1 MRSARAVRH
10 TGRRD
15 STCQSDAAT
24 VGGSR
29 GAESRTGGNRAKPD
43 AAAAKVADLV
53 VLDLDTVPAA
63 APLQVSARATRHGA
77 PRGRGRRGPATRVA
91 ARRVVRKRLRGRAR
105 PDHHPAEGV
114 DLYNGGGLQGCPRGV
129 SRPRWAPAFEQRR
142 SRPGCVRHAAPF
154 CSTCGTSLQEARLER
169 ETRNSRGRTARPPC
183 DSASRL
189 SPAWSGPAAPSSKA
203 ERWPP
208 TGATRRSWARGGLTQ

>member
-129 SRPRWAPAFEQRR
+129 SDPGGPRRSSNAARAPAA
-142 SRPGCVRHAAPF
+142 SATRPL
-154 CSTCGTSLQEARLER
+154 SLDLWHFIAE
-169 ETRNSRGRTARPPC
+169 
-183 DSASRL
+183 
-189 SPAWSGPAAPSSKA
+189 SPSGAGDA
-203 ERWPP
+203 ELAGAD
-208 TGATRRSWARGGLTQ
+208 GATAPAGATVAALEVERRAGFQR